1 MEVVARA
8 SCSVECVMP
17 HLLSAPGGAG
27 TRLHATSTV
36 TSLTSGSCLHQTTSS
51 SRPSCPRPPSAPF
64 LQRCVVQKR
73 RPTLT
78 RRAPR
83 PIGTLEF
90 RAVQALRMPPPHTT
104 PTIPPPAPPVAV
116 SCRTVGVAP
125 SYSDT
130 LLSAPLPPTPLPLLA
145 ALNCAAHHKHT
156 HAHIATAT
164 CVSTLNAVGPLSSD
178 VEMRGVAYPRARPA
192 SVGARPHQP
201 EPVAVLPG
209 ARPLH
214 LSTATPP
221 SSHCGRCCRAE
232 HAAASL
238 PAAQLSFC
246 SALVTSRLSPSSR
259 RLAPLP
265 LCPTPELR

>member
-1 MEVVARA
+1 
-8 SCSVECVMP
+8 MP

-156 HAHIATAT
+156 HAHCYVREHTER
-164 CVSTLNAVGPLSSD
+164 CG
-178 VEMRGVAYPRARPA
+178 A
-192 SVGARPHQP
+192 SVFRRRDAGRCLPSRSARLRRSPSAPTRTCRSTTRRAPSPPLHRHASQLSLRPLLPRGAR
-201 EPVAVLPG
+201 
-209 ARPLH
+209 
-214 LSTATPP
+214 
-221 SSHCGRCCRAE
+221 
-232 HAAASL
+232 
-238 PAAQLSFC
+238 
-246 SALVTSRLSPSSR
+246 SRLSPCRSA
-259 RLAPLP
+259 LVL
-265 LCPTPELR
+265 